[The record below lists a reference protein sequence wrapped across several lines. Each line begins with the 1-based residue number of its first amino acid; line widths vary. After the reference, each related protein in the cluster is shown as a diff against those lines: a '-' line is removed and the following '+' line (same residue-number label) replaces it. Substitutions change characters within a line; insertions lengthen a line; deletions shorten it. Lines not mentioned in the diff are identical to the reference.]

1 MAHILP
7 PQPPTKLPKETLKV
21 FEALKALPDRY
32 FIWHHLAP
40 WDPLSPDFLILTY
53 EGQALL
59 VKVCPTT
66 ISEASSSLQMRLF
79 GESVLPIGKK
89 ETEIL
94 EGFIEKINLP
104 QGFNIGALIIFPNLP
119 NTRVQEIYQTV
130 LPNSVSWSGKEVL
143 EENEDAW
150 KPFFSK
156 NPLPAFLIEK
166 IRQCFSPEIVV
177 PSSMTVRPEIQRRV
191 EAGLT
196 EYLLDYDQEKA
207 VKSDL
212 DLSKKICR
220 CFQIFG

>member
-143 EENEDAW
+143 EENEDVW

-156 NPLPAFLIEK
+156 NPLPAFFIEK

-177 PSSMTVRPEIQRRV
+177 PR
-191 EAGLT
+191 
-196 EYLLDYDQEKA
+196 A
-207 VKSDL
+207 V
-212 DLSKKICR
+212 
-220 CFQIFG
+220 